1 MCEYYFFVPTKCK
14 LIFCPNFLQIV
25 RDVSPVFKFLDYR
38 KSARTSRKIYP
49 QNRICKVGGRLLCTD
64 SEFPLEKS

>member
-1 MCEYYFFVPTKCK
+1 MAAI
-14 LIFCPNFLQIV
+14 LIVADGPKSIE
-25 RDVSPVFKFLDYR
+25 YR

-64 SEFPLEKS
+64 RDFPSEKS

>member
-1 MCEYYFFVPTKCK
+1 MMKNFQHNQFPTKSLK
-14 LIFCPNFLQIV
+14 YTYKSDYPLIQCT
-25 RDVSPVFKFLDYR
+25 YR

-64 SEFPLEKS
+64 SEFPSEKS

>member
-1 MCEYYFFVPTKCK
+1 M
-14 LIFCPNFLQIV
+14 
-25 RDVSPVFKFLDYR
+25 YR

-64 SEFPLEKS
+64 REFPSEKS